1 MDKDAPLLP
10 NQSFPGDSDYSFGMR
25 LRTPSLFQ
33 ECLRPD
39 DLHDAGRVFVLLD
52 TVGRLGN
59 AMSTLAILLALQ
71 VKCGKYILSKFRVPV
86 TVFHHI
92 IM

>member
-1 MDKDAPLLP
+1 MDILLWYEVE
-10 NQSFPGDSDYSFGMR
+10 D
-25 LRTPSLFQ
+25 TSLFQ

-71 VKCGKYILSKFRVPV
+71 VKCGKYILSKFRVYCYSAV
-86 TVFHHI
+86 LHHI
-92 IM
+92 MM

>member
-1 MDKDAPLLP
+1 M
-10 NQSFPGDSDYSFGMR
+10 
-25 LRTPSLFQ
+25 RTPVFFQ

-59 AMSTLAILLALQ
+59 AMSTLAILLAL
-71 VKCGKYILSKFRVPV
+71 RVGVAKIYSPI
-86 TVFHHI
+86 F
-92 IM
+92 MM

>member
-10 NQSFPGDSDYSFGMR
+10 NQSFPGDSDYSCKLCFDLRM
-25 LRTPSLFQ
+25 RTPFFFQ

-39 DLHDAGRVFVLLD
+39 DLYDAGRVFVLLD

-59 AMSTLAILLALQ
+59 AMSTLAILLALR
-71 VKCGKYILSKFRVPV
+71 VGVAKIYLLSKFQV
-86 TVFHHI
+86 TFTS
-92 IM
+92 